1 MSKTLLIFVVSIVAI
16 VLFIIIGMYLISTDT
31 NNKPL
36 GANAPGTFFQ
46 PEGVAVNSTGF
57 IYVADTQND
66 RIQIFHKN
74 GTFLKLFG
82 FPGNNSTNGS
92 LNAPV
97 GITIDPFFGEV
108 MVGNTLQNNIKIF
121 DFNGVFI
128 EPVGSPGSILPNQFH
143 RPSGIVFNAT
153 NDFYFIADTYNN
165 QIKRLNSTNQVDCIL
180 PLANPLIVCPDQ
192 P

>member
-74 GTFLKLFG
+74 AKTSPIPFDVNWKLIAQKSKDLSGRVLVQQILKVAIHEAM
-82 FPGNNSTNGS
+82 
-92 LNAPV
+92 LNDLAV
-97 GITIDPFFGEV
+97 ISNVEV
-108 MVGNTLQNNIKIF
+108 LEIIGRIQNEKHI
-121 DFNGVFI
+121 
-128 EPVGSPGSILPNQFH
+128 SH
-143 RPSGIVFNAT
+143 YA
-153 NDFYFIADTYNN
+153 
-165 QIKRLNSTNQVDCIL
+165 
-180 PLANPLIVCPDQ
+180 
-192 P
+192 